1 MFRRT
6 LTLKFS
12 SLSLTLSLILSLSLS
27 LTGQSSEVYEGGALV
42 AVAGQYL
49 HTEGGQQAV

>member
-1 MFRRT
+1 MFSRT

-12 SLSLTLSLILSLSLS
+12 SLSFSLSLS